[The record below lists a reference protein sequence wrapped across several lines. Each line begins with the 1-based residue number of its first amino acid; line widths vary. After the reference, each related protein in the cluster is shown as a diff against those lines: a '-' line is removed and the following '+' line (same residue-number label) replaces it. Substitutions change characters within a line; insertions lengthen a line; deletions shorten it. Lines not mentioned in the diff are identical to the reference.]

1 MVGQHGRGEWELDR
15 VETSPY
21 PSKYRGQGG
30 AFLACSQTKQED
42 AEEMRVN
49 EMQNL
54 CSLKIGIFWLEL
66 LLASYHEFKV
76 E

>member
-1 MVGQHGRGEWELDR
+1 MDR

-21 PSKYRGQGG
+21 PIKYRGQGG

-54 CSLKIGIFWLEL
+54 CSLKIGIFGLEL

>member
-1 MVGQHGRGEWELDR
+1 
-15 VETSPY
+15 
-21 PSKYRGQGG
+21 
-30 AFLACSQTKQED
+30 
-42 AEEMRVN
+42 MRVN